1 MIPDKVTPQHH
12 RRSQGFGL
20 GSTRPDEV
28 PSGPSDQ
35 AQLLQIGG
43 LEQGSAG
50 VLFLLIL
57 QISRFIQ
64 DHPLL
69 GLPMK
74 ALPTEPTR
82 VEIDGR
88 HLRCLYCSREQFHR
102 RRLRV
107 ETASPAGM
115 PPEWHEAVANLFHCA
130 HCGFIHGFL
139 GH

>member
-69 GLPMK
+69 GLRYESAANRTHPCRNRWPPPS
-74 ALPTEPTR
+74 LPLEP
-82 VEIDGR
+82 V
-88 HLRCLYCSREQFHR
+88 
-102 RRLRV
+102 
-107 ETASPAGM
+107 
-115 PPEWHEAVANLFHCA
+115 
-130 HCGFIHGFL
+130 
-139 GH
+139 

>member
-1 MIPDKVTPQHH
+1 MIPDKVTPQHD
-12 RRSQGFGL
+12 RRSLGL
-20 GSTRPDEV
+20 AWGSTRFDEV
-28 PSGPSDQ
+28 RSGPSDQ
-35 AQLLQIGG
+35 AQLLRLGRQERGG
-43 LEQGSAG
+43 AG

-57 QISRFIQ
+57 RFSGFIPSPPQ
-64 DHPLL
+64 L

-115 PPEWHEAVANLFHCA
+115 QPEWHEAVANLFHCA